1 MAASV
6 FPKLAATL
14 FAAVALAHV
23 ARIAYGVPVT
33 IGDAAIPMEVSWI
46 AVPVFAALSVWGFR
60 AKS

>member
-23 ARIAYGVPVT
+23 ARIAWGVPVT
-33 IGDAAIPMEVSWI
+33 IGATAVPIEVSYV
-46 AVPVFAALSVWGFR
+46 AAPLFAALSFWGFR
-60 AKS
+60 AKP

>member
-6 FPKLAATL
+6 FPKFAATL

-23 ARIAYGVPVT
+23 ARIVLGTPVLV
-33 IGDAAIPMEVSWI
+33 GDASVPIEASYI
-46 AVPVFAALSVWGFR
+46 AAPLFAALSVWGFR

>member
-23 ARIAYGVPVT
+23 ARIVLHVPVMV
-33 IGDAAIPMEVSWI
+33 GDAAVPVAVSWI
-46 AVPVFAALSVWGFR
+46 AAPLFAALAIWGFR
-60 AKS
+60 AKH